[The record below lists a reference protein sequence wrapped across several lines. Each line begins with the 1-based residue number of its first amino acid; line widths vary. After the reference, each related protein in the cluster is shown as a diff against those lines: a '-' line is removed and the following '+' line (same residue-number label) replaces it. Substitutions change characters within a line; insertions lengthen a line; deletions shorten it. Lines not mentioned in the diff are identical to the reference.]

1 MIYIIIVAVIIE
13 IIAKMIAMLM
23 NKDNNKQQYSK
34 VKKQTMNQ
42 SKSACPSVLNV
53 KLPNI
58 STTHIN

>member
-1 MIYIIIVAVIIE
+1 
-13 IIAKMIAMLM
+13 MLM